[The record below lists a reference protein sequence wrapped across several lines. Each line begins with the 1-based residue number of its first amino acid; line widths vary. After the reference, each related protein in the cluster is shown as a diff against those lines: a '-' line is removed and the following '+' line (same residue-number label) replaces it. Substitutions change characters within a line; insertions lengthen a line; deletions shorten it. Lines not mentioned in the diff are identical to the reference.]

1 MAFEPQRFIHAANV
15 RLDVPVSVQTTEA
28 LTDELRFA
36 FEDATLHA
44 FDEVIDASIRHDVD
58 FLLLSGNVFIE
69 ADRSLRA
76 RLALLKG
83 VRRLAEHDIQVFVLP
98 GDSDPPEAWRGIPE
112 MPDNV
117 VVCYSS
123 NPEPEE
129 LYVKDRLATTIS
141 SSIWFGEAD
150 AFGIQVIAKDT
161 DGIQPFRIGV
171 VSKSKYEE
179 SRRMVAMAASA
190 SDETLSAS
198 VSNLT
203 SGEQLTESDSGE
215 SEEQSTRV
223 WRSIDVEQGELPR
236 KLDSGRRSIKRSVE
250 TLESGPAD
258 AHPSLDPGFIRY
270 VDEMLHEGKLNFLA
284 LTGELGRTTLWRDEG
299 VVHCPGTTQPR
310 SQMEA
315 SGGACS
321 LVEVSASG
329 EVRISSVDSSSVDWK
344 QIEVK
349 VASHTNLSS
358 ILQQMKTLL
367 LAQKPGAADRIWSV
381 QWILRG
387 ALPVL
392 QELARNDLDI
402 AAAVELD
409 ELKHTGRTIRLLH
422 DIRSLPDAWP
432 SGDPPAGLADQF
444 QQMVG
449 RPRVL
454 TDDALQTLIDSNSEL
469 SAGWKQRMT
478 ALLPSIDPE
487 QILAKLRTDG
497 ATWFAPDFGLAGENE
512 DEESTFDGTDSE
524 NADGLEV
531 EQAELSDDGDG
542 SAEIDAEYQDD
553 EAGDEADD

>member
-1 MAFEPQRFIHAANV
+1 MAFEPQRFIHAANL

-28 LTDELRFA
+28 ITDELRFA

-44 FDEVIDASIRHDVD
+44 FEEVIDASIRHDVD

-150 AFGIQVIAKDT
+150 AFGIQVIAKVT

-179 SRRMVAMAASA
+179 SRRMAAMAASA

-215 SEEQSTRV
+215 SEDQSTRV

-258 AHPSLDPGFIRY
+258 AHPSLDPGFMRY

-422 DIRSLPDAWP
+422 DIRSLPNAWP
-432 SGDPPAGLADQF
+432 TGDPPTGLADQF
-444 QQMVG
+444 QQIVA

-454 TDDALQTLIDSNSEL
+454 TDDALQTLIDTNQEL
-469 SAGWKQRMT
+469 SAGWRQRMT

-487 QILAKLRTDG
+487 QILARLRTDG
-497 ATWFAPDFGLAGENE
+497 ATWFAPDFGVTGEHE
-512 DEESTFDGTDSE
+512 DEESGIDETDSE
-524 NADGLEV
+524 IADGQEV
-531 EQAELSDDGDG
+531 ERAELSDDGDD
-542 SAEIDAEYQDD
+542 SAEVDAEYHDD
-553 EAGDEADD
+553 ESGDESDD